1 MPVTVVTDTTHYM
14 PRDLLD
20 AYGIEQVSLYV
31 KDGDELTR
39 ESDMPDFQAFYD
51 RLRSKGDLP
60 TTSQP
65 SVGDFLEVWEP
76 ILESGSDIVSVHLSG
91 GISGTVESARLAA
104 AEVAAGGSQRRVE
117 VVDSRSVCAGLGFIA
132 IAAASAARGGRDV
145 EGVRARAEQAVAEN
159 RIWFSLDTLEYVQR
173 GGRIGKAQ
181 AWVGGALKV
190 KPILTIDGEVIPVE
204 RVRTSRR
211 RFERMVELLKE
222 RKEAGA
228 TVWGVQHIQ
237 DPEEAEA
244 LADAGREIFGTDP
257 LVISEAGPVIGTYGG
272 PGMLGIGA
280 IRPDLLES

>member
-14 PRDLLD
+14 PRDLMD

-31 KDGDELTR
+31 KDGEELTR
-39 ESDMPDFQAFYD
+39 EADMADFQAFYD
-51 RLRSKGDLP
+51 RLRAKGDLP

-91 GISGTVESARLAA
+91 GISGTVESARQAA

-117 VVDSRSVCAGLGFIA
+117 VVDSKSVCAGLGFIA

-145 EGVRARAEQAVAEN
+145 EAVRDRAQQAADEN

-190 KPILTIDGEVIPVE
+190 KPILTMDGEVVPVE
-204 RVRTSRR
+204 RVRTSKR
-211 RFERMVELLKE
+211 RFERMVELLRE
-222 RKEAGA
+222 RQEAGA
-228 TVWGVQHIQ
+228 TVWGIQHIQ
-237 DPEEAEA
+237 SPDEAEA

-257 LVISEAGPVIGTYGG
+257 MVISEAGPVIGTYGG
-272 PGMLGIGA
+272 PGMLGVGG
-280 IRPDLLES
+280 IRPELLEA

>member
-14 PRDLLD
+14 PRDLVD

-31 KDGDELTR
+31 KDGDQLTR
-39 ESDMPDFQAFYD
+39 EIDMPNFQSFYD
-51 RLRSKGDLP
+51 NLRTRSDLP

-104 AEVAAGGSQRRVE
+104 AEVAERGTQRRVE
-117 VVDSRSVCAGLGFIA
+117 VVDSRSVCSGLGVVA
-132 IAAASAARGGRDV
+132 LAAASAARGGRDV
-145 EGVRARAEQAVAEN
+145 EEVRDRALQATEEN

-190 KPILTIDGEVIPVE
+190 KPILTMDGEVVPVE
-204 RVRTSRR
+204 RVRTSKR
-211 RFERMVELLKE
+211 RFERMVELLRE
-222 RKEAGA
+222 RHDAGA
-228 TVWGVQHIQ
+228 TVWAVQHIQ
-237 DPEEAEA
+237 APDEAQELVA
-244 LADAGREIFGTDP
+244 EGREIFGSEP
-257 LVISEAGPVIGTYGG
+257 IFVSEAGPVIGTYGG
-272 PGMLGIGA
+272 PGMLGCTG
-280 IRPDLLES
+280 IRPDLLEA

>member
-14 PRDLLD
+14 PRDVMD

-31 KDGDELTR
+31 KDGDQLTR
-39 ESDMPDFQAFYD
+39 EADMADFQEFYD
-51 RLRSKGDLP
+51 RLRLKGDLP

-65 SVGDFLEVWEP
+65 SVGDFLEVWDP

-104 AEVAAGGSQRRVE
+104 AEVAERGGQRRIE

-145 EGVRARAEQAVAEN
+145 EAVRDRAEQAAAEN

-190 KPILTIDGEVIPVE
+190 KPILTMDGEVVPVE
-204 RVRTSRR
+204 RVRTSKRR
-211 RFERMVELLKE
+211 LERMIELLRE
-222 RKEAGA
+222 RKEAEA
-228 TVWGVQHIQ
+228 TAWGIQHIQ
-237 DPEEAEA
+237 DPEDAEA
-244 LADAGREIFGTDP
+244 LAESGREIFGSEP
-257 LVISEAGPVIGTYGG
+257 MVISEAGPVIGTYGG
-272 PGMLGIGA
+272 PGMLGVAG
-280 IRPDLLES
+280 IRPALLEP

>member
-14 PRDLLD
+14 PRDLMD

-31 KDGDELTR
+31 KDGDQLTR
-39 ESDMPDFQAFYD
+39 ESDMADFQAFYD
-51 RLRSKGDLP
+51 RLRTKGDLP

-91 GISGTVESARLAA
+91 GISGTVESARQAA
-104 AEVAAGGSQRRVE
+104 AEVAAGGGQRRVE
-117 VVDSRSVCAGLGFIA
+117 VVDSKSVCAGLGFIA

-145 EGVRARAEQAVAEN
+145 EAVRDRAQQAADEN

-190 KPILTIDGEVIPVE
+190 KPILTMDGEVVPVE
-204 RVRTSRR
+204 RVRTSKR
-211 RFERMVELLKE
+211 RFERMVELLRE
-222 RKEAGA
+222 RHDAGA
-228 TVWGVQHIQ
+228 TVYGIQHIQ
-237 DPEEAEA
+237 APDEAEA
-244 LADAGREIFGTDP
+244 LAEAGREIFGSDP
-257 LVISEAGPVIGTYGG
+257 MVISEAGPVIGTYGG
-272 PGMLGIGA
+272 PGMLGVAG
-280 IRPDLLES
+280 IRPELLET